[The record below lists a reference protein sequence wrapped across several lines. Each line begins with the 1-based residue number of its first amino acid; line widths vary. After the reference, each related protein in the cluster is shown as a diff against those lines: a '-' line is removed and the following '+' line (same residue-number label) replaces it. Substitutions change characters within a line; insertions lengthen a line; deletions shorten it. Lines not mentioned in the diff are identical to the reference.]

1 MGKNYDIDHELAAA
15 IDEAL
20 SALMNVP
27 EVGKR
32 YDQQHS
38 DTQIKAYLRLKDAK
52 ANSDAF

>member
-1 MGKNYDIDHELAAA
+1 MGREYDIDHELAAA

-27 EVGKR
+27 CVGEA

-38 DTQIKAYLRLKDAK
+38 DTQMKAYLRLKEAK
-52 ANSDAF
+52 EQSDAF